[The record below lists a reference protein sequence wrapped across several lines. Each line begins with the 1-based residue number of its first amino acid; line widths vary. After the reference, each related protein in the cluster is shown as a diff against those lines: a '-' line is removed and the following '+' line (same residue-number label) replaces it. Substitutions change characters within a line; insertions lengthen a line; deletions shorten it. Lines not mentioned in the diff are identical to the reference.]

1 MAKHKFKPLSKFEK
15 KVYLGVVIGICLF
28 LSDIVY
34 ELVQTLGTNE
44 IPIVSMNIYEEIDYN
59 STLPSDFILNAM
71 TLETGNPI
79 PFSQDL
85 ITNGCGLNRSLTDSL
100 MLEDCHVHILPVR
113 FLNRSGNINS
123 EYQSRIPL
131 DSKLYLS
138 KSSFKLSNQTL
149 KLLQQKPL
157 EYPKYFI
164 GYGHIDQRFRS
175 KTRLHASMRSYL
187 IDLFGAWSLFADQNQ
202 IPYWIAHG
210 NLLGWYWGERAMPW
224 DDDIDIQ
231 VPANTLFDLK
241 RFHGRV
247 YLNRYLFELNP
258 YHLERRYDG
267 NNIIDARLIDIQSGF
282 FIDITGV
289 TNFDNKLL
297 CKNLHEYS
305 FDDIFPLT
313 RISYDGI
320 LSWRPNKVEKILTK
334 EYGAQ
339 STIVSLYRVILI

>member
-44 IPIVSMNIYEEIDYN
+44 IPVVSMNIYEEIDYN
-59 STLPSDFILNAM
+59 CTLPSDFILNAM
-71 TLETGNPI
+71 TLETGNLI

-113 FLNRSGNINS
+113 FSNRSGNINS
-123 EYQSRIPL
+123 INSEYQRRIPL

-138 KSSFKLSNQTL
+138 KSSFKLSKQTL

-187 IDLFGAWSLFADQNQ
+187 TDLFGAWLVSMNSSQVIVCRSKPDSILDCTWKL
-202 IPYWIAHG
+202 IG
-210 NLLGWYWGERAMPW
+210 MVLGRKSNAM
-224 DDDIDIQ
+224 
-231 VPANTLFDLK
+231 
-241 RFHGRV
+241 G
-247 YLNRYLFELNP
+247 
-258 YHLERRYDG
+258 
-267 NNIIDARLIDIQSGF
+267 
-282 FIDITGV
+282 
-289 TNFDNKLL
+289 
-297 CKNLHEYS
+297 
-305 FDDIFPLT
+305 
-313 RISYDGI
+313 
-320 LSWRPNKVEKILTK
+320 
-334 EYGAQ
+334 
-339 STIVSLYRVILI
+339 